1 MNLQLILGI
10 LNALLSAIPQITNA
24 KTINQI
30 VAWLLQLEPVIV
42 QFYTDLGPIISN
54 VIAALSANP
63 ATTATQIATL
73 KQLDAKVDASFDD
86 AFASYLA
93 SHPDPVTALMP
104 APAQPAGD
112 APVPFTPAPAE

>member
-1 MNLQLILGI
+1 MNVQLILGI

-30 VAWLLQLEPVIV
+30 VAWLLQLEPVII
-42 QFYTDLGPIISN
+42 QFYTALGPIIQN
-54 VIAALSANP
+54 VIAALLANP

-86 AFASYLA
+86 AFTAYLA
-93 SHPDPVTALMP
+93 NHSDPIAGAGGSTAPLP
-104 APAQPAGD
+104 SAG
-112 APVPFTPAPAE
+112 